1 MSDETI
7 NFSKMFQ
14 LNSKVYLK
22 ILVSKTEILSWLF
35 FRLSKVKSEHKMI
48 KMVLITSS
56 LKTIDIN

>member
-1 MSDETI
+1 
-7 NFSKMFQ
+7 MFQ